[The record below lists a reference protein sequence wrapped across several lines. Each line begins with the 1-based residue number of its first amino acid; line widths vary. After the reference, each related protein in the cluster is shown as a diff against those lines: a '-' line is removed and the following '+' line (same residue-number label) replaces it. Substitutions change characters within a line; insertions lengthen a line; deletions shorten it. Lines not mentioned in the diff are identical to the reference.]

1 MKQNQ
6 IKEDHTNVLDSHQA
20 SFVEF
25 ILLSPFPSR
34 QVFCLTDALVARW
47 RPGRKFEYIRKP
59 YSFSLIDSPSSGHS
73 CKSRNEKED
82 NMGKFQSS

>member
-1 MKQNQ
+1 M
-6 IKEDHTNVLDSHQA
+6 LDSHQA

-25 ILLSPFPSR
+25 TPLPPPG

-73 CKSRNEKED
+73 CRSRNEKVD
-82 NMGKFQSS
+82 NMGKFESL

>member
-6 IKEDHTNVLDSHQA
+6 IKEDHTNVPDSHQA

-25 ILLSPFPSR
+25 SHLPPP

-73 CKSRNEKED
+73 CRSRNQKED
-82 NMGKFQSS
+82 NMGKFKSL